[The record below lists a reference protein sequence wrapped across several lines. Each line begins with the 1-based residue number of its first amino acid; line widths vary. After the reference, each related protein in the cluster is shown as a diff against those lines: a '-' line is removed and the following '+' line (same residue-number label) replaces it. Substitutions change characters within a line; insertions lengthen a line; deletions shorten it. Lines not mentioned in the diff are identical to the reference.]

1 MLKNNIVRWS
11 NTHTHINGQLD
22 VRQMDTGA
30 WLQGLLSLAWLT
42 GQLSGCLTGLVGGI
56 SIGVEESK
64 KSKKSLSIKTR
75 RLRVFCHSLWTPI
88 IV

>member
-1 MLKNNIVRWS
+1 MVKH
-11 NTHTHINGQLD
+11 THTHTEKRT

-64 KSKKSLSIKTR
+64 KSKKTLSIETR

>member
-11 NTHTHINGQLD
+11 NTQPHKRT

-64 KSKKSLSIKTR
+64 ISKKSLSTKTR

>member
-1 MLKNNIVRWS
+1 MVKH
-11 NTHTHINGQLD
+11 THTEKRT

-42 GQLSGCLTGLVGGI
+42 GQLSGSLTGLVGGI

-64 KSKKSLSIKTR
+64 KSKKHFQS
-75 RLRVFCHSLWTPI
+75 RLADYVYFATHCGPQLLCS
-88 IV
+88 